1 MKLSRAIV
9 AIALAITLGT
19 QAQARDRFV
28 LDGASLFTP
37 TTVQGLDQKI
47 ASFNA
52 QTGKEIVVV
61 TVPSLDGK
69 TIQRA
74 TEDEFAHEQVNGVL
88 IFMAKAEHQDAL
100 VGDRA
105 ARSFFPPGS
114 FQSIRQAMR
123 GYYRGGDF
131 DTGIQTGVDLILN
144 QYRGHERA
152 ASERMRHVVPGAAT
166 QQSFGGFGMFWF
178 ILILFAG
185 FLIVRAIFRAMSGPR
200 MMPPGYGGPGGPGMG
215 GGYGGPGYGAP
226 GYGGGGGFGG
236 GGGGFLSGMLGGL
249 GGAWIGN
256 QLFGNHGGNI
266 IDGNQASGIDGN
278 QGAIDNSGWQ
288 SDPGQA
294 DMNDGSFGNFGDS
307 GGGFGDS
314 GGGGGGGFDGGGGG
328 DSGGG
333 GW

>member
-1 MKLSRAIV
+1 MKVSRAIA
-9 AIALAITLGT
+9 AIALAATALLSSP
-19 QAQARDRFV
+19 AWARDRFV
-28 LDGASLFTP
+28 LDGAALFKP
-37 TTVQGLDQKI
+37 SAVQNLDQKI
-47 ASFNA
+47 ASFNT
-52 QTGKEIVVV
+52 QTGKEILVV
-61 TVPSLDGK
+61 TVPSLNGK
-69 TIQRA
+69 TIQQA
-74 TEDEFAHEQVNGVL
+74 TEDEFAREQVNGVL
-88 IFMAKAEHQDAL
+88 IFMSKAEHQDAL

-105 ARSFFPPGS
+105 SRTFFPAGS

-123 GYYRGGDF
+123 GYYRSGDF
-131 DTGIQTGVDLILN
+131 DTGIQTGVDLVLN

-152 ASERMRHVVPGAAT
+152 VGNPIRRVVPVGAA
-166 QQSFGGFGMFWF
+166 QQSFGGFGVFWF

-185 FLIVRAIFRAMSGPR
+185 FLIVRALLRAMSGPR
-200 MMPPGYGGPGGPGMG
+200 MMPPGYGGPSAPGIG

-236 GGGGFLSGMLGGL
+236 GGFLSGMLGGL
-249 GGAWIGN
+249 GGAWLGN

-266 IDGNQASGIDGN
+266 IDGNQAAGLDGG

-294 DMNDGSFGNFGDS
+294 DMSDGSFGSFGDS

-314 GGGGGGGFDGGGGG
+314 GGGGGGGFDGGGG
-328 DSGGG
+328 DGGG